1 MVSAKRGAAKVNK
14 AGQVAVSIV
23 VAIITLATISVI
35 ISRNSKAPDAIRAV
49 ASGLANVVSAAVSPQ
64 NPDGRI

>member
-1 MVSAKRGAAKVNK
+1 MNK
-14 AGQVAVSIV
+14 AGEVAVSII

-35 ISRNSKAPDAIRAV
+35 ISRQSRAPDAIRAV

-64 NPDGRI
+64 SQAFNSINGSFV